1 MTSAFIEPSILPS
14 QDPVMLH
21 IVIEREIREVERK
34 RIDLTQSGVL
44 ARCSMRRKEEYLID
58 RKVQGPRS

>member
-34 RIDLTQSGVL
+34 RIDLTQSGGISSL
-44 ARCSMRRKEEYLID
+44 FYAKEG
-58 RKVQGPRS
+58 RVPH